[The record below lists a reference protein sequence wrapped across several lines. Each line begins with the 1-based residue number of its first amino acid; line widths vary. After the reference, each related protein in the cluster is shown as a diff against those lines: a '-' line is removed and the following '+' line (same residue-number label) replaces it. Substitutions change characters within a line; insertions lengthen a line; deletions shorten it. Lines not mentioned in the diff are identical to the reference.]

1 MRRRHL
7 AGLLGALL
15 AGSAL
20 AQASDPWPALAQPGA
35 VLLVRHALAPGVGD
49 PPGMRIGDCATQR
62 NLSDDGRAQAR
73 RLGELLRGR
82 GVQVGAV
89 WTSQWCRTRETARL
103 AFPQA
108 AVRDET
114 AFNSFFQQ
122 GSAAADAQTARAR
135 ALLADWRGPGTLVVV
150 THQVNIQALVGV
162 GAASAEGVVV
172 RAAPGGQL
180 QAVATFNP

>member
-150 THQVNIQALVGV
+150 THQVNITALTGL
-162 GAASAEGVVV
+162 GASSGEGVVL
-172 RAAPGGQL
+172 RRGPDGAPQVAGTL
-180 QAVATFNP
+180 QP